1 MSLKDVAETAAFLGV
16 IPFLW
21 GMQRV
26 LRMNYSESR
35 ERGPPGPRASRRAID
50 QTREQGV
57 QAPRREEGWE
67 VSLV

>member
-1 MSLKDVAETAAFLGV
+1 MDVSLSNSAEATGV
-16 IPFLW
+16 VTLSVSGEI
-21 GMQRV
+21 
-26 LRMNYSESR
+26 YSESR